1 MSQGCTYIL
10 CNKGR
15 TEHSTVRKLIKACS
29 SMLSNGFNNKEYKCY
44 LADHRCCEIR
54 IHQDPTCSWSCVRC
68 SMSKCVLAFSR
79 FGVFGQFKWAFIQP
93 WRFTFVGTQFLAVC
107 TPPSL
112 PSLPSF
118 HWRAQ
123 WVPAFFPCEW
133 GLMAQGL
140 QDLPA
145 MGAVPSSS
153 WLPILEAPGYS
164 RHLTSTSRRSCLSK
178 FFEKKEKYHA
188 ELSKRPE

>member
-1 MSQGCTYIL
+1 MSQGCTYIS

-29 SMLSNGFNNKEYKCY
+29 SMLFNGFNNKEYKCY
-44 LADHRCCEIR
+44 LAGHRCCEIR

-107 TPPSL
+107 PPPPLPSL
-112 PSLPSF
+112 PSL
-118 HWRAQ
+118 
-123 WVPAFFPCEW
+123 FPLTCS
-133 GLMAQGL
+133 
-140 QDLPA
+140 
-145 MGAVPSSS
+145 MGACFLPLRVGANGSRVAGLASHGSS
-153 WLPILEAPGYS
+153 P
-164 RHLTSTSRRSCLSK
+164 
-178 FFEKKEKYHA
+178 F
-188 ELSKRPE
+188 